1 MDSSISKQ
9 LRPQDS
15 IQQFRSTKDSP
26 PGHSAVS
33 AGKGADGGG
42 LRSPPRPKN
51 SPPRPKR
58 IMRRRD
64 SAVKLARSFE
74 LEQLRLQIEEL
85 RVENKNLKT
94 SVASQQSVLA
104 SRDQEM
110 AAKLMAKDQEILSK
124 RQELS
129 AREAAVEAH
138 RATVAAKEA
147 TIQGLTRQL
156 EHLQDYLA
164 VKNEVSSPPARSLEH
179 GSTLCGEHEVL
190 NRDLGVYVCAPVCMQ
205 STVAMN
211 KAKREF

>member
-1 MDSSISKQ
+1 MTSLFLQSTGYTAEATAAQTETGKYNTGVVCIKNNVTCRCVLYSMDSSISKQ

-15 IQQFRSTKDSP
+15 IRQFKSTKDGP
-26 PGHSAVS
+26 TGQAAVTT
-33 AGKGADGGG
+33 KGAEGG

-58 IMRRRD
+58 TMRRRD

-85 RVENKNLKT
+85 RVENKNLK
-94 SVASQQSVLA
+94 SSFSSQQSVLA

-138 RATVAAKEA
+138 KATVTAKEA
-147 TIQGLTRQL
+147 TIHGLTRQL

-164 VKNEVSSPPARSLEH
+164 VKNEVSS
-179 GSTLCGEHEVL
+179 
-190 NRDLGVYVCAPVCMQ
+190 
-205 STVAMN
+205 
-211 KAKREF
+211 